1 MPKCILIVDDHEYLR
16 QLVRNFLETQS
27 GYDVCGEAV
36 DGYDAIEKAQQLK
49 PDLIVL
55 DMSMPR
61 MNGIDAAPRLKK
73 LLPQTLIVL
82 FTSHGPFRSFD
93 ARAAGIDAV
102 VAKDGGMSL
111 LMESLQDLL
120 QGAKARDGSV

>member
-1 MPKCILIVDDHEYLR
+1 VDDHEHIR
-16 QLVRNFLETQS
+16 KQVRNFLETQS

-36 DGYDAIEKAQQLK
+36 NGYDAIEKAQELE
-49 PDLIVL
+49 PDLIIL

-73 LLPQTLIVL
+73 LLPQTPIVL
-82 FTSHGPFRSFD
+82 FTSHGPLRGFD

-102 VAKDGGMSL
+102 VAKDGGMLS

-120 QGAKARDGSV
+120 QEA